1 MVTMEPLYPCVLFS
15 YRKHSDLTIPTVLYE
30 PDNPFRSLLPSHEA
44 ASNRRSFTS
53 CERIGDVVGVSR

>member
-1 MVTMEPLYPCVLFS
+1 MVTMEPLYSCVLFS
-15 YRKHSDLTIPTVLYE
+15 YGKHSDLTIPTVFAKL
-30 PDNPFRSLLPSHEA
+30 DSSFRSLLPSHEA